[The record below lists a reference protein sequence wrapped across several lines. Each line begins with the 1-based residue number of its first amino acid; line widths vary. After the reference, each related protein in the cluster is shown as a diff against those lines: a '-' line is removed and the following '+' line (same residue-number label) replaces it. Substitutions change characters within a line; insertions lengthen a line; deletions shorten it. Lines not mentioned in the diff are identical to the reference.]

1 MRNNLKCILGIGGGR
16 GNPPASAAGTRGAWG
31 NTSAGPTAGQPVSIR
46 EIQAEEARQKS
57 QNRAPRSGGWA
68 AKVSGSKASVW
79 GGSVQVRAKPMA
91 EILQEEES
99 QKTALGNSVE
109 TPAGS
114 ASSTG
119 AKEDEL
125 LWGGVQLDPSSLAS
139 SPPPP
144 QQQQERQQPQRQQ
157 QQHQT
162 KNKPSSAFGGPT
174 MSPGFRRWCV
184 QEMIRLSGHD
194 DTTLVDYCF
203 TLQSPAEIRES
214 MSGTL
219 GSTPGV
225 SQFAS
230 EFIKR
235 KKDQVS
241 HQNRRATSTSSRGR
255 GGSGGGRRN
264 RRRPQKNN
272 RR

>member
-1 MRNNLKCILGIGGGR
+1 MG
-16 GNPPASAAGTRGAWG
+16 
-31 NTSAGPTAGQPVSIR
+31 
-46 EIQAEEARQKS
+46 
-57 QNRAPRSGGWA
+57 A
-68 AKVSGSKASVW
+68 AKVSGSKASGRTSNSVW
-79 GGSVQVRAKPMA
+79 GGPATVRAKPMN
-91 EILQEEES
+91 EILQEES
-99 QKTALGNSVE
+99 RKAALGNSAQ
-109 TPAGS
+109 TSGGPA
-114 ASSTG
+114 ASTA

-125 LWGGVQLDPSSLAS
+125 LWGGVQLDPSAIA

-144 QQQQERQQPQRQQ
+144 QQQQQQQRQH

-162 KNKPSSAFGGPT
+162 KSKSANAFGGPT
-174 MSPGFRRWCV
+174 MAPKFRRWCV
-184 QEMIRLSGHD
+184 QEMSRLSGHD

-230 EFIKR
+230 EFIRR
-235 KKDQVS
+235 KKEQTTNQS
-241 HQNRRATSTSSRGR
+241 RRTNPGNRGHGGR
-255 GGSGGGRRN
+255 GTGSRRN
-264 RRRPQKNN
+264 RRRPHRNNN

>member
-1 MRNNLKCILGIGGGR
+1 M
-16 GNPPASAAGTRGAWG
+16 S
-31 NTSAGPTAGQPVSIR
+31 
-46 EIQAEEARQKS
+46 
-57 QNRAPRSGGWA
+57 
-68 AKVSGSKASVW
+68 
-79 GGSVQVRAKPMA
+79 
-91 EILQEEES
+91 EILQEES
-99 QKTALGNSVE
+99 RKAAMGYSAQ
-109 TPAGS
+109 TPTGPA
-114 ASSTG
+114 ASPTG

-139 SPPPP
+139 PPP
-144 QQQQERQQPQRQQ
+144 QQQPQQQQQQRQQ
-157 QQHQT
+157 RQQHQP
-162 KNKPSSAFGGPT
+162 KNKPSNAFGGPT

-184 QEMIRLSGHD
+184 QQMIKLSGND

-235 KKDQVS
+235 KKEQMS
-241 HQNRRATSTSSRGR
+241 NQSRRANSSNSRGR
-255 GGSGGGRRN
+255 GRGGAGGGRRN
-264 RRRPQKNN
+264 RRPRHRSN

>member
-1 MRNNLKCILGIGGGR
+1 MDQRHPCGVVRCKCVPSQWPKFCKR
-16 GNPPASAAGTRGAWG
+16 
-31 NTSAGPTAGQPVSIR
+31 
-46 EIQAEEARQKS
+46 KS
-57 QNRAPRSGGWA
+57 HKRRLW
-68 AKVSGSKASVW
+68 
-79 GGSVQVRAKPMA
+79 
-91 EILQEEES
+91 EILVRVHATKFWFLICIRKHRPNVHQCSS
-99 QKTALGNSVE
+99 QPRVITAFGVPVLLLASFACVVE

-144 QQQQERQQPQRQQ
+144 QQQQERQQ

-219 GSTPGV
+219 VRLETC
-225 SQFAS
+225 
-230 EFIKR
+230 
-235 KKDQVS
+235 S
-241 HQNRRATSTSSRGR
+241 HE
-255 GGSGGGRRN
+255 
-264 RRRPQKNN
+264 
-272 RR
+272 